1 MLNISDYEN
10 AKAKYFNAL
19 ALKTSSILS
28 MSFHEEFLGS
38 IKKSFNDFN
47 RLNEILP
54 KNNVETDN
62 DVLRNALLDD
72 VVIVTDSNL
81 KIVFASNNLS
91 KMNGYSESEVI
102 GNSPKM
108 FHGAKTNKVIS
119 RQIREKI
126 DQKLPFESKVI
137 NYKKNGKTYDCL
149 IKSYPI
155 FNKKGDL
162 THFIAF
168 EKAL

>member
-1 MLNISDYEN
+1 MLNIIEYEN
-10 AKAKYFNAL
+10 AKAKYFNTL
-19 ALKTSSILS
+19 ALKTTSVLS
-28 MSFHEEFLGS
+28 LSFHEEFLGS
-38 IKKSFNDFN
+38 VKKSFQDFN

-54 KNNVETDN
+54 KNNLQMN
-62 DVLRNALLDD
+62 PKLLRDALLDE

-81 KIVFASNNLS
+81 QIVFASNNLA
-91 KMNGYSESEVI
+91 KMNGYTEHEVL

-119 RQIREKI
+119 SQIREKI

-155 FNKKGDL
+155 FNKEGDV

-168 EKAL
+168 EKTI

>member
-1 MLNISDYEN
+1 MLNINEYEN
-10 AKAKYFNAL
+10 AKAKYFNTL
-19 ALKTSSILS
+19 ALKTTSVLS

-38 IKKSFNDFN
+38 VKKSFDDFN

-54 KNNVETDN
+54 KNNTQTN
-62 DVLRNALLDD
+62 NLREALLED
-72 VVIVTDSNL
+72 VVIVSDTNL

-108 FHGAKTNKVIS
+108 FHGEKTNKVIS

-126 DQKLPFESKVI
+126 DQKLPFESEVI

-168 EKAL
+168 EKTI